1 MEYEIGLKDY
11 LKELDT
17 NPLYINKY
25 ISAKVD
31 AYNDTK
37 FQQRILKDNKHRD
50 ILIKPKNGSLYEYLS
65 IILLDSILFY
75 QNKHHP
81 QIFFKK

>member
-1 MEYEIGLKDY
+1 MRK
-11 LKELDT
+11 
-17 NPLYINKY
+17 
-25 ISAKVD
+25 
-31 AYNDTK
+31 YNDTK
-37 FQQRILKDNKHRD
+37 FQQRVLKDNKHRD

-81 QIFFKK
+81 QIFFKKCIYAKNKEAAFLGKYIYY